1 MLGRKLNLAAL
12 MATGVC
18 SMIGA
23 SIYIVPFMIHR
34 HVPGLGPWV
43 LPAFLFAAF
52 PALLAALAYALLASA
67 MPRAGGSYVYAS
79 RGLHPYLGFVASF
92 SQWFG
97 LSIAI
102 GVIAYVLVP
111 FMADLTKALE
121 WPALADIMLMPSMRL
136 ILALIILWL
145 FVVVNWLGM
154 KVYTLTLIPLM
165 LLMFILGG
173 LVIWAGWSHHPEDF
187 LAAYHAA
194 GHKVPAM
201 VTTPTFNWSVF
212 LSASAVLFSSFIGFD
227 AIAQAGGEA
236 QQAARRLPQA
246 IVLTMCIV
254 SVFYF
259 VFTSAVYHSV
269 PWPVVAAEAAQ
280 REINAASLLHFV
292 LSPRWTIIILA
303 GATVALLNDL
313 PGMILSN
320 SRLIF
325 AWSADGVFPSWLAK
339 VHPTTLLPRRA
350 ILLSGLMATLGIFGC
365 HLAGDFFLGIDV
377 LVISMLVNFL
387 LMCLTLIWIQR
398 VNPALAKEIHV
409 IPRRFF
415 QQLIGLAGTLLL
427 TLFLTVHISRDFF
440 SAQAWY
446 TKSTW
451 LWLLVMIL
459 ASSIYGY
466 HVYRLKLSGKHSSKI
481 FTQLPEE

>member
-1 MLGRKLNLAAL
+1 MLARKLNLAAL
-12 MATGVC
+12 VATGVC
-18 SMIGA
+18 SMVGA
-23 SIYIVPFMIHR
+23 SIYVVPFMIHR

-79 RGLHPYLGFVASF
+79 RGLNPYLGFVASF

-111 FMADLTKALE
+111 FIADLAKALE
-121 WPALADIMLMPSMRL
+121 WTALAGTMLIPSMRL

-145 FVVVNWLGM
+145 FVAVNWLGM

-165 LLMFILGG
+165 VLMFTLGG
-173 LVIWAGWSHHPEDF
+173 LVIWAGWSHQPGDF
-187 LAAYHAA
+187 LAAYHSA
-194 GHKVPAM
+194 GHKVPEM
-201 VTTPTFNWSVF
+201 VATPTFNWSVF

-227 AIAQAGGEA
+227 SIAQAGGEA
-236 QQAARRLPQA
+236 QQAVRRLPQA
-246 IVLTMCIV
+246 IVLTMFIV
-254 SVFYF
+254 SIFYF
-259 VFTSAVYHSV
+259 VFTSAVYHVV

-280 REINAASLLHFV
+280 REINAATLLHFI
-292 LSPRWTIIILA
+292 LNPYWTIIILA

-313 PGMILSN
+313 PAMILSN

-325 AWSADGVFPSWLAK
+325 AWSADGVFPSWLAR
-339 VHPTTLLPRRA
+339 VHPATLLPRRA
-350 ILLSGLMATLGIFGC
+350 ILLSGVMATLGILGC
-365 HLAGDFFLGIDV
+365 HIAGDFFLGIDI

-387 LMCLTLIWIQR
+387 LMCLTLISIHR
-398 VNPALAKEIHV
+398 INPALAKLIRV
-409 IPRRFF
+409 IPNRFY
-415 QQLIGLAGTLLL
+415 QRLIGFGGTLLL
-427 TLFLTVHISRDFF
+427 TLFLIVHIGRDIL
-440 SAQAWY
+440 SDRIWY

-459 ASSIYGY
+459 ASAIYAY
-466 HVYRLKLSGKHSSKI
+466 QIMRLKVNGKYSSTDFK
-481 FTQLPEE
+481 QLPDE